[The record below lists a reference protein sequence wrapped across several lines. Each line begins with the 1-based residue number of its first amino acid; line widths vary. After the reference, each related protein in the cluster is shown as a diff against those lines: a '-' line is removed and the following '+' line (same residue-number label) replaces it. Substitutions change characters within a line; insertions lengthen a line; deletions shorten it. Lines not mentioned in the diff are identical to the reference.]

1 MQRELLFNRMF
12 HYLLWMERLPRMRT
26 KAERRQTGD
35 AFEAS
40 RRALDFSAVRERE
53 DIMTL
58 VQAFNRRVK
67 RRAWYESDL
76 YAWLYR
82 TARRAKH
89 MLKR

>member
-1 MQRELLFNRMF
+1 
-12 HYLLWMERLPRMRT
+12 
-26 KAERRQTGD
+26 
-35 AFEAS
+35 
-40 RRALDFSAVRERE
+40 
-53 DIMTL
+53 MTL
-58 VQAFNRRVK
+58 VQAFDRRVK

>member
-1 MQRELLFNRMF
+1 MIRKSRLQYPPYRIAEDVGF
-12 HYLLWMERLPRMRT
+12 YLC
-26 KAERRQTGD
+26 
-35 AFEAS
+35 
-40 RRALDFSAVRERE
+40 ALDFSSFRERE

-58 VQAFNRRVK
+58 VQAFDRRVK